1 MRAEAP
7 AEPVPAEAAG
17 SAEVA
22 APCLLVAPE
31 VAEPAPAP
39 EPSPEAAPPDPTAEA
54 ALPPLTAAPEATEAA
69 PAATEAAPAA
79 TGAVSE
85 ATEAAPPA
93 PQGMGAA
100 QQAAMMLAAGVKVPA
115 QGRRYTW
122 AHGGH
127 LSAYFSP
134 RHTLP
139 QYTPD
144 ANEPHCCYREVARLP
159 QPSP

>member
-1 MRAEAP
+1 MLSWPFRAAAP
-7 AEPVPAEAAG
+7 AEPVPAEAAE

-54 ALPPLTAAPEATEAA
+54 ALPAPEATQ
-69 PAATEAAPAA
+69 AAPAA

-93 PQGMGAA
+93 PEGMGAA
-100 QQAAMMLAAGVKVPA
+100 QQAAMLAAGVKVPA

-144 ANEPHCCYREVARLP
+144 ANEPHCCYREVARVP
-159 QPSP
+159 QSSP

>member
-1 MRAEAP
+1 MLSWPFRAAAP
-7 AEPVPAEAAG
+7 AEPVPAEAAE

-39 EPSPEAAPPDPTAEA
+39 EPSPEAAPPDPTA
-54 ALPPLTAAPEATEAA
+54 
-69 PAATEAAPAA
+69 AA

-100 QQAAMMLAAGVKVPA
+100 QQAAMLAAGVKVPA

-144 ANEPHCCYREVARLP
+144 ANEPHCCYREVARVP